1 MYIFLKYLYIK
12 YLYLKYIY
20 LEYYFTGIVKE
31 SVIELNG
38 GTLRCDILKRPF
50 FQL

>member
-1 MYIFLKYLYIK
+1 MYI
-12 YLYLKYIY
+12 YIY
-20 LEYYFTGIVKE
+20 IYITGIVKE

-50 FQL
+50 FKL